1 MVRQTTS
8 HGKDFTMAVHP
19 IPKGFH
25 SITPYITVSGAPH
38 FIDFL
43 TRAFGATELSR
54 TPRADGTIMHAALRI
69 GDSIVELSEVRPGA
83 EPTRM
88 AIHLYVEN
96 MDVVY
101 HTAIRAGAHPVSE
114 PTYQPY
120 GDQESTV
127 TDPFGNTWYIST
139 HVEDVTAEEIAS
151 RMSQKS

>member
-1 MVRQTTS
+1 
-8 HGKDFTMAVHP
+8 MAVHP

-25 SITPYITVSGAPH
+25 SITPYFTVSGAAQ
-38 FIDFL
+38 FIDFI
-43 TRAFGATELSR
+43 TRAFGASELTR
-54 TPRADGTIMHAALRI
+54 TLRADGTIMHAELRI
-69 GDSIVELSEVRPGA
+69 GDSMVELSDAKPGA

-114 PTYQPY
+114 PRFQPY
-120 GDQESTV
+120 GDQESTL

-151 RMSQKS
+151 RISQKP

>member
-8 HGKDFTMAVHP
+8 LGKDLTMAVHP

-25 SITPYITVSGAPH
+25 SITPYFTVSGAPQ

-54 TPRADGTIMHAALRI
+54 QQHADGTIMNAALRI
-69 GDSIVELSEVRPGA
+69 GDSVVELSEVRPGA
-83 EPTRM
+83 LPTRI

-96 MDVVY
+96 ADAVY
-101 HTAIRAGAHPVSE
+101 HSAVKAGAHPVSA
-114 PTYQPY
+114 PRFQPY
-120 GDQESTV
+120 GDQESTL

-139 HVEDVTAEEIAS
+139 HVEDVPDEEIAR